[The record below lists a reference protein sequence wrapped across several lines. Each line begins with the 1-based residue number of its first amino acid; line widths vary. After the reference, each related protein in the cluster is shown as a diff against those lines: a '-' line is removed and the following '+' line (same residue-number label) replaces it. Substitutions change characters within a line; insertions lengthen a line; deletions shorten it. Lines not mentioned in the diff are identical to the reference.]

1 MRRTALAR
9 VLRSNDPSILVLQ
22 LAVVSIVLTLVTG
35 PSAALFCEIWCAPAE
50 LATTGCHNP
59 DPGASVSVTTDDT
72 CDRPMFP
79 TFSRE
84 DFRHVRSAPDLLP
97 GIVVPDS
104 LHAHHARGACAA
116 SRTARCSNCDHPP
129 LTALRL

>member
-1 MRRTALAR
+1 MGRIALAQ
-9 VLRSNDPSILVLQ
+9 VLRSNNPSIPVLQ

-35 PSAALFCEIWCAPAE
+35 PSAALLCEVWCAPAE
-50 LATTGCHNP
+50 VSTAGCHHP
-59 DPGASVSVTTDDT
+59 RPGTSASVTTDDT
-72 CDRPMFP
+72 CDAPMFLAL
-79 TFSRE
+79 SRE
-84 DFRHVRSAPDLLP
+84 DFRYVRSAPAPLP

-116 SRTARCSNCDHPP
+116 SRTARGSNCDHPP